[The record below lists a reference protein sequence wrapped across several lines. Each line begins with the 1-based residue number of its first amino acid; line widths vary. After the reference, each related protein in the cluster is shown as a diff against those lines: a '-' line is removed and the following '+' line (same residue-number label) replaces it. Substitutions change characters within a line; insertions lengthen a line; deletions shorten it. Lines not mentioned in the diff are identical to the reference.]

1 MTENLRWAWVAFP
14 DEVPQGGLKSCNVN
28 GRVVVLSRFGD
39 RYGAVDS
46 RCPHMGGPLGEGEIL
61 NGLLVCPWHGREYDP
76 VSGECSLG
84 EPAQAFSVELR
95 EDGIYVGTPN
105 APTR

>member
-1 MTENLRWAWVAFP
+1 MARLIVAARIWAAR
-14 DEVPQGGLKSCNVN
+14 S
-28 GRVVVLSRFGD
+28 
-39 RYGAVDS
+39 
-46 RCPHMGGPLGEGEIL
+46 EGEIL

-76 VSGECSLG
+76 VSWECSLG
-84 EPAQAFSVELR
+84 EPVQAFSVELR